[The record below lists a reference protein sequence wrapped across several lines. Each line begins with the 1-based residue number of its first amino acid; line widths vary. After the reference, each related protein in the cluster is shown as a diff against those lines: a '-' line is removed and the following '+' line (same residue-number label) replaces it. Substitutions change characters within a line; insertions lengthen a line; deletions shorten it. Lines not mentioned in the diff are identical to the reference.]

1 MKIRI
6 KNYFTQVS
14 YENIDLI
21 PIWKI
26 PLINNFLLE
35 GLFDFF
41 RLYFKTFQ
49 SKIRFKSQRTVSEEF
64 QSTKKIKISSRRMLE
79 RSWLFASLRMIQHFN
94 IDRGKDLKEA
104 MAQWLEQSLAE
115 QDDPG
120 SFPAAPFPYVFLS
133 YIVVGKN
140 WGACVF

>member
-1 MKIRI
+1 
-6 KNYFTQVS
+6 
-14 YENIDLI
+14 
-21 PIWKI
+21 
-26 PLINNFLLE
+26 
-35 GLFDFF
+35 
-41 RLYFKTFQ
+41 
-49 SKIRFKSQRTVSEEF
+49 
-64 QSTKKIKISSRRMLE
+64 MLE

-94 IDRGKDLKEA
+94 IDRGKDLREA

-115 QDDPG
+115 QEYTG

>member
-1 MKIRI
+1 MKFSI

-41 RLYFKTFQ
+41 GFISKPFSRKFVLKVNERFRRNFNQRRKLKFQ
-49 SKIRFKSQRTVSEEF
+49 VEECWNVLDCLRAWEWFSILTLTEAKIWKR
-64 QSTKKIKISSRRMLE
+64 
-79 RSWLFASLRMIQHFN
+79 
-94 IDRGKDLKEA
+94 A

-120 SFPAAPFPYVFLS
+120 SFPAAPFRHVFLP
-133 YIVVGKN
+133 YCILWWGKN
-140 WGACVF
+140 W